1 MPEAAGKQHPLGTFE
16 RSIFAND
23 FKIKS
28 QTVLPS
34 VFGEKRLNFK
44 EAEHVSVHPDEAAHY
59 TEIGLQIEK
68 AREGRA
74 VLVFFESEAK
84 LQAYQDS
91 EYGRQHPAGTVETI
105 TSMTRNIRQSVLRA
119 THSGSVTLLSREHG
133 RGLDFHCKDKKVE
146 DTGGI
151 HVVQTFLSEQLSE
164 EIQIRGRTARQKNKG
179 SFELVL
185 LASDLDKFDIT
196 QEELATK
203 EKGMYVPAVVPAPA
217 VGGDKDGGEG
227 EDKGGGGGGGS
238 SGGGGGP
245 AASLQTM
252 YDFLHQKRA
261 VYLEK
266 HVETRQ
272 EAVKCAKHQH
282 ELTLAF
288 QCDLVVQ
295 HVCAPA
301 LRSAA
306 PEWGRCMAFLGERN
320 IQTADCRLMILTDA
334 TGSMAGTWART
345 QQSIC
350 KMLERIEKISGG
362 GGKIEVKFVA
372 YRDYELGR
380 SQVLEASEWTA
391 DPASLVRFVG
401 GVKCRGGSD
410 YPEAVE
416 AALNLVNKEAIPPTQ
431 VLLIADAPPHF
442 ERKGQAIK
450 ALRIHAS
457 NKEAGELMEDGVLQ
471 TDYRL
476 ECAEL
481 LKKGIKVSPLCIG
494 NIPALDEIAKMTDGE
509 SKPFSVA
516 DADALLH
523 AFCEAGL
530 QDIGGEAMVEQY
542 RAQYCRS

>member
-1 MPEAAGKQHPLGTFE
+1 MNPSTPSPRQLSSRQLIRDLGKWKSGSAVDDSMCYKIMDGKVAYKSGVCYSDKISYSYVTTWTHLHEQESLGEEAVEAQLGLRRIKCGQFSYAEIPKWYSVILGVTGTLVPEAPGKQHPLGTFE

-105 TSMTRNIRQSVLRA
+105 TSMTRNIRQSVLT

-146 DTGGI
+146 DTGDI

-301 LRSAA
+301 LS
-306 PEWGRCMAFLGERN
+306 
-320 IQTADCRLMILTDA
+320 T
-334 TGSMAGTWART
+334 
-345 QQSIC
+345 
-350 KMLERIEKISGG
+350 EKAS
-362 GGKIEVKFVA
+362 FA
-372 YRDYELGR
+372 Y
-380 SQVLEASEWTA
+380 
-391 DPASLVRFVG
+391 
-401 GVKCRGGSD
+401 K
-410 YPEAVE
+410 
-416 AALNLVNKEAIPPTQ
+416 
-431 VLLIADAPPHF
+431 
-442 ERKGQAIK
+442 
-450 ALRIHAS
+450 
-457 NKEAGELMEDGVLQ
+457 
-471 TDYRL
+471 
-476 ECAEL
+476 
-481 LKKGIKVSPLCIG
+481 
-494 NIPALDEIAKMTDGE
+494 
-509 SKPFSVA
+509 
-516 DADALLH
+516 
-523 AFCEAGL
+523 
-530 QDIGGEAMVEQY
+530 
-542 RAQYCRS
+542 